1 MKSTITTIKKF
12 TFVCLILTV
21 VLIVNGCDIRT
32 ELKGQDQL
40 NAYIEYVMFVCDED
54 KWSNVTVTVLKSSKS
69 DVFIEEKNLYNEK
82 YYRCLLCALM
92 KEKPQGIICY
102 EYSANCIGVEI
113 DYDYKEPHTIEGIN
127 MKHIWINYTYPKYRD
142 DKKNEKQDRIVLTW
156 WNDDKEFRVEIKRN
170 VTG

>member
-54 KWSNVTVTVLKSSKS
+54 KWSNVTVTVLKGSKS
-69 DVFIEEKNLYNEK
+69 DVFIEEKNYT
-82 YYRCLLCALM
+82 M
-92 KEKPQGIICY
+92 KSTTDVCY
-102 EYSANCIGVEI
+102 V
-113 DYDYKEPHTIEGIN
+113 H
-127 MKHIWINYTYPKYRD
+127 
-142 DKKNEKQDRIVLTW
+142 
-156 WNDDKEFRVEIKRN
+156 
-170 VTG
+170 